1 MQDFCALNNTYKVSM
16 QINETKNEDLMQC
29 FLNQINSNKSNEKY
43 DLVEKF
49 FKLNCQSLSDYF
61 TKIISI

>member
-1 MQDFCALNNTYKVSM
+1 M

-61 TKIISI
+61 TKIIGI